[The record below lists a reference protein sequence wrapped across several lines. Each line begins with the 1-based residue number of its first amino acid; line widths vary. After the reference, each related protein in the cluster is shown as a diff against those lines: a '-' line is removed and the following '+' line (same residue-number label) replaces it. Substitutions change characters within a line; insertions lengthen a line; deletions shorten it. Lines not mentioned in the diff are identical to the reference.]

1 MERTSK
7 IKFSTI
13 LENIIVPIR
22 RTSLKNPNYLGIK
35 SIEKVVWGDNRHYS
49 NNWGGIIEVCPNLFV
64 YLCEFPKVALRTDK
78 YFSLFATCS

>member
-22 RTSLKNPNYLGIK
+22 RTSLKNPNYLGVK

-49 NNWGGIIEVCPNLFV
+49 NNWGV
-64 YLCEFPKVALRTDK
+64 
-78 YFSLFATCS
+78 